1 MDQKIKSYQAR
12 GVPPCARNATQSKW
26 NSFPNRNIL
35 FDDRSRRAAR
45 IDISTIKHLKLYAHQ
60 NGRNF
65 TVTKEEL
72 KAFIGINF
80 FMAIN
85 KLPTI
90 TEFWRAGNLIGNDG
104 IRNTTIWNRFC
115 EILQNL
121 HFVDNRN
128 DNKTDKTFKM
138 RPVIDLLILKFSSNM
153 YW

>member
-1 MDQKIKSYQAR
+1 MPEIQPNLNETVYPIEIFSLVTDLEELLELI
-12 GVPPCARNATQSKW
+12 VEQS
-26 NSFPNRNIL
+26 
-35 FDDRSRRAAR
+35 
-45 IDISTIKHLKLYAHQ
+45 KLYAHQ

-104 IRNTTIWNRFC
+104 IRNTTI
-115 EILQNL
+115 
-121 HFVDNRN
+121 
-128 DNKTDKTFKM
+128 
-138 RPVIDLLILKFSSNM
+138 
-153 YW
+153 